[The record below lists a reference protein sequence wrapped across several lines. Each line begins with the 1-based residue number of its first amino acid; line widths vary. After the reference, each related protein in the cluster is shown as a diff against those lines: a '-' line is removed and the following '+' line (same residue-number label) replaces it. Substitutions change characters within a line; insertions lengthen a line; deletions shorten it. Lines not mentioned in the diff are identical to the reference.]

1 MKSPLDKAQR
11 GAAGVL
17 YRNHLSPRAIRC
29 RWLNDRYSHVYID
42 LSAAVLC
49 RDFAAHRC
57 YEETI

>member
-11 GAAGVL
+11 GAAEGS
-17 YRNHLSPRAIRC
+17 RRC
-29 RWLNDRYSHVYID
+29 VIQKPSITPCQLNDRYSHVYID

-49 RDFAAHRC
+49 RAFAAHRC